1 MTAVAGR
8 SVVTDMD
15 GGGALCVAEA
25 GRRMRVLAETEDGW
39 LHVFLP
45 RDDLDGSLNQPGIYG
60 YLRREDVALWL
71 GPDAYF
77 PELPPCARAIMD
89 APNVERKRLSWSGQA
104 LCWRAAACAASIP
117 PGCWM
122 N

>member
-1 MTAVAGR
+1 MR
-8 SVVTDMD
+8 K
-15 GGGALCVAEA
+15 A

-77 PELPPCARAIMD
+77 P
-89 APNVERKRLSWSGQA
+89 
-104 LCWRAAACAASIP
+104 
-117 PGCWM
+117 
-122 N
+122 

>member
-1 MTAVAGR
+1 MVTAVAGR

-45 RDDLDGSLNQPGIYG
+45 RDELDGSLNQPGIYG
-60 YLRREDVALWL
+60 YLRREDGALWL

-77 PELPPCARAIMD
+77 P
-89 APNVERKRLSWSGQA
+89 
-104 LCWRAAACAASIP
+104 
-117 PGCWM
+117 
-122 N
+122 